1 MHTPAMIIA
10 TSHINDLLA
19 ESAANR
25 LAKQA
30 TTSKERQS
38 PLAAALNG
46 LRSILAEPVEKPV
59 LPELKAYPYR
69 S

>member
-1 MHTPAMIIA
+1 MHSPAMIIA

-30 TTSKERQS
+30 ASPKESRN
-38 PLAAALNG
+38 LFAAAVNA
-46 LRSILAEPVEKPV
+46 LRSILAEPAEKP
-59 LPELKAYPYR
+59 LMPKLSAYPYR